1 MNTGPRRNQTRRTG
15 VNDKAPHLLLRA
27 PNFVA
32 NPGDLEASPAPLA
45 CEASALTAELTARN
59 RSILV
64 GKSGFVNRHLL
75 PRQTS
80 ARTLRLCSTEI
91 NSAA

>member
-45 CEASALTAELTARN
+45 CEASALTAELTAPKHIYFSRK
-59 RSILV
+59 RWLC
-64 GKSGFVNRHLL
+64 KHT
-75 PRQTS
+75 P
-80 ARTLRLCSTEI
+80 LRLPGQSTFR
-91 NSAA
+91 

>member
-45 CEASALTAELTARN
+45 CEASALTTELTAQN
-59 RSILV
+59 RIYLV
-64 GKSGFVNRHLL
+64 PKPVRKSTKARALL
-75 PRQTS
+75 VHIR
-80 ARTLRLCSTEI
+80 A
-91 NSAA
+91 